1 MRELGL
7 WVRDFTGL
15 DRWRWELTGP
25 DGRVLARHE
34 VRLDREAPQFEAFL
48 DLPGYVRRNAAP
60 DQRVAR
66 EREIV
71 REVGAWAGERIL
83 GPAAELLAD
92 AAPAVL
98 RVVVP
103 ADVPRARRLLYVPLE
118 LARLRGRPLTAWGL
132 TPVTQIGDARPG
144 ERDVP
149 AAGRPVRMLALFSL
163 PEGSRALNLRRERRA
178 LTRLCDRAGRAVE
191 LHTLQYGVTRD
202 RLRALLERPEGWDVV
217 HVSAHGTPGELLLET
232 DTGRADRVV
241 APDLARL
248 LAGARGVRL
257 VTLAACW
264 SGALAAREQRR
275 ALGVPAAAD
284 DAFDGGAAGPGPEA
298 VGALAGALVERL
310 DCAVLAMRH
319 PVADPFAIALAE
331 SLYGLLLDGR
341 VLPEALT
348 EAVTAASDT
357 AGPAF
362 QAATPALF
370 GARAAG
376 LRLVR
381 GPGPRGD
388 AAARQGP
395 RGGAVPGD
403 GPREGAVSG
412 DGPREGAVSGDG
424 PREGAVSGDGPRE
437 GAVSGDGPREGAVL
451 VAGGGGAP
459 GVAERFVGRGGVMA
473 RASAALA
480 PRSGLCG
487 VLLLGMPGAGKTACA
502 RELAATHAH
511 AFDAVVWCRVP
522 EEAEPGSLLADL
534 ALALDRA
541 VPEPGC
547 VPLLDDP
554 TTFGEFVAAVAGR
567 LDRRRLLVVV
577 DRVDGLLAPG
587 GGWRDGRWGRLLA
600 GLTARAGAGRL
611 VVTGG
616 VRPPDAGP
624 LLRTE
629 PVDLLGPDETVLL
642 ARELPRLAA
651 LADGRLPGVPAST
664 GRRYVTALLDVT
676 RGHPELLELA
686 DGQAA
691 DPARLTALLGAAGP
705 PEGFFTAGR
714 PGDGTGGDGRDFLR
728 VLRAWADGIADG
740 LPPAHRDLFHFLCR
754 LEEDDR
760 TRAVVDHTWPELRNR
775 LGHPEEPA
783 GAGTAALAACG
794 LVTPR
799 RPDAGAAAES
809 YDIQSAVAAE
819 GRRRA
824 GEEFRRLVDELMA
837 GYWVRVFGL
846 AWDREGTGAE
856 GARLAGPVLARAGLA
871 AAPYLLRTRRWE
883 GAEALLHAVLRRD
896 GTRATRARVLPV
908 LRRAAALAAAHGGA
922 RPSSG
927 ALAEVLWATDPAT
940 AERQA
945 RAELAA
951 ALAAGDH
958 TVAAQAAGSLAGLSL
973 RAGRLDEALA
983 FASTETEHARR
994 SPLGPWT
1001 RLLAEVHR
1009 LHVRVERAEPEAV
1022 LAEAP
1027 GLRRRM
1033 DALPRERRGPEAVLW
1048 WEVWEEFCDTVQRAA
1063 VHAERWE
1070 TALEYNAELCAS
1082 RTGRGAPG
1090 ADLAQALFPS
1100 YLPLLRLGRAREAL
1114 ETLER
1119 CREVFEAA
1127 DDPLHLGEVYGALAT
1142 VEDARG
1148 RGALALARGRD
1159 CLRYA
1164 YRAGVPATVAVG
1176 HANFGGFLHA
1186 HARDAPG
1193 AVAHHLAGALLGVLT
1208 GGRTADTVRAV
1219 AHDLRVFGPVA
1230 ADPPDDPA
1238 VLCARVGEVP
1248 GVALEGLLTR
1258 VAGDPGRVREALA
1271 GLVARARDL
1280 AAAEDQEEAGNGG
1293 GAGRAPVS
1301 AGAVE
1306 AVWALVWEPVLA
1318 GLVAAGRGNTA
1329 ARVKVRQ
1336 QLARHGALD
1345 PRFAALAGV
1354 LGRILDGE
1362 RDGLVTAGLGPLDA
1376 PVAARALAAL
1386 RREAAGGTVGE
1397 AAGGTE
1403 GEDEVPVA
1411 LWPAMHLGPA
1421 LGSLVAVAT
1430 GHGDPGAVT
1439 RETLDGFRADPA
1451 LAELAP
1457 VLAEILGGARD
1468 PALAERLR
1476 QPTQRAVVSAV
1487 LRCIKNMERDR
1498 R

>member
-1 MRELGL
+1 MRELIL
-7 WVRDFTGL
+7 RVRDFAGP
-15 DRWRWELTGP
+15 DRWRWELCAP
-25 DGRVLARHE
+25 DGRVLARHA
-34 VRLDREAPQFEAFL
+34 VRLDPEAPQYEAFL
-48 DLPGYVRRNAAP
+48 DLPGYVRRNTAP
-60 DQRVAR
+60 DQRVTR

-71 REVGAWAGERIL
+71 REVGAWAGDRIL
-83 GPAAELLAD
+83 GPLAGLLPD
-92 AAPAVL
+92 TAPAVL
-98 RVVVP
+98 RVVLP
-103 ADVPRARRLLYVPLE
+103 ADVPQARRLLYVPLE
-118 LARLRGRPLTAWGL
+118 LARLRGRPLAAWGL
-132 TPVTQIGDARPG
+132 TPVTQIGDARP
-144 ERDVP
+144 RDP
-149 AAGRPVRMLALFSL
+149 DASAAGRPVRMLALFSL
-163 PEGSRALNLRRERRA
+163 PEGSRALNLRRERMA
-178 LTRLCDRAGRAVE
+178 LTRLCDRAGRAVR

-202 RLRALLERPEGWDVV
+202 RLRALLERPDGWDVV

-232 DTGRADRVV
+232 DTGRPDRVP

-257 VTLAACW
+257 VTLSACW

-275 ALGVPAAAD
+275 ALGVPTGD
-284 DAFDGGAAGPGPEA
+284 DEPDEGAGPRVET
-298 VGALAGALVERL
+298 VGALAGELVERL
-310 DCAVLAMRH
+310 DCAVLAMRY
-319 PVADPFAIALAE
+319 PVADSFAIALAE
-331 SLYGLLLDGR
+331 SLYGLLLRDGR
-341 VLPEALT
+341 ALPEALT
-348 EAVTAASDT
+348 EAVTAASESPD
-357 AGPAF
+357 PAL
-362 QAATPALF
+362 QSVTPALF

-376 LRLVR
+376 LRLTAGLR
-381 GPGPRGD
+381 PAAGPG
-388 AAARQGP
+388 
-395 RGGAVPGD
+395 GGADSGRSPRASTAADSEPG
-403 GPREGAVSG
+403 PCEGDVF
-412 DGPREGAVSGDG
+412 
-424 PREGAVSGDGPRE
+424 
-437 GAVSGDGPREGAVL
+437 
-451 VAGGGGAP
+451 VAGGGAAP

-480 PRSGLCG
+480 PRGGMCG
-487 VLLLGMPGAGKTACA
+487 VVLLGMPGAGKTACA

-511 AFDAVVWCRVP
+511 AFEGVVWCGVP
-522 EEAEPGSLLADL
+522 EEAEPGSVLAAL
-534 ALALDRA
+534 ALALERA
-541 VPEPGC
+541 VPGLEC
-547 VPLLDDP
+547 APLLDAP
-554 TTFGEFVAAVAGR
+554 ARFGEFVAAVAGC

-577 DRVDGLLAPG
+577 DRVDGLLAPD

-611 VVTGG
+611 VVTGR

-624 LLRTE
+624 LLPTE
-629 PVDLLGPDETVLL
+629 PVDLLDRDESVLL
-642 ARELPRLAA
+642 ARELPHLAA

-676 RGHPELLELA
+676 RGHPQLLELA
-686 DGQAA
+686 DAQAA
-691 DPARLTALLGAAGP
+691 DPARPAALLEAAGRARAEGGGL
-705 PEGFFTAGR
+705 PESFFTTGR
-714 PGDGTGGDGRDFLR
+714 PGDDGSGDGRDCLR

-740 LPPAHRDLFHFLCR
+740 LPPAHRDLFHFLCC

-760 TRAVVDHTWPELRNR
+760 TRPVVDHNWPELSARP
-775 LGHPEEPA
+775 GHPEEPA
-783 GAGTAALAACG
+783 GSGTAALVACG

-799 RPDAGAAAES
+799 PGPVPASES
-809 YDIQSAVAAE
+809 YDIQSVVAAE

-824 GEEFRRLVDELMA
+824 GAEFRRLVDERLA
-837 GYWVRVFGL
+837 GYWVRVFAM

-871 AAPYLLRTRRWE
+871 AAPYLIRIRQGE

-896 GTRATRARVLPV
+896 GTRPTRARVLPV
-908 LRRAAALAAAHGGA
+908 LRRVAALAAAHGGA

-951 ALAAGDH
+951 ALAAADH
-958 TVAAQAAGSLAGLSL
+958 TAAAMAAGSLAGLCL

-983 FASTETEHARR
+983 FAGAETEHARR
-994 SPLGPWT
+994 SSLGAWT
-1001 RLLAEVHR
+1001 RLLGEVHR
-1009 LHVRVERAEPEAV
+1009 LHARVERAEAETV

-1033 DALPRERRGPEAVLW
+1033 DALPRERREPDGVQW

-1070 TALEYNAELCAS
+1070 TALEYNAQLCAS
-1082 RTGRGAPG
+1082 KSGRGASG

-1100 YLPLLRLGRAREAL
+1100 YLPLLRLGRARESL
-1114 ETLER
+1114 EVLER
-1119 CREVFEAA
+1119 CREIFEAA
-1127 DDPLHLGEVYGALAT
+1127 DDPLHLGEIYGALAT

-1208 GGRTADTVRAV
+1208 GGRTADAVPAV
-1219 AHDLRVFGPVA
+1219 AHDLRVFGAEA

-1258 VAGDPGRVREALA
+1258 VAGDPGRVREALT
-1271 GLVARARDL
+1271 GLVERARAL
-1280 AAAEDQEEAGNGG
+1280 AAAEEERQERERGEGEDG
-1293 GAGRAPVS
+1293 GAGRASGS
-1301 AGAVE
+1301 AAAVA

-1318 GLVAAGRGNTA
+1318 GLVSAGRGNTA

-1336 QLARHGALD
+1336 QLARYGALD

-1362 RDGLVTAGLGPLDA
+1362 RDGLVVAGLGPLDA

-1386 RREAAGGTVGE
+1386 RSGTTGE
-1397 AAGGTE
+1397 GTGE
-1403 GEDEVPVA
+1403 GTSEPASGDEVPVA
-1411 LWPAMHLGPA
+1411 LWPAMHLGLV
-1421 LGSLVAVAT
+1421 LGSLAA
-1430 GHGDPGAVT
+1430 AVT
-1439 RETLDGFRADPA
+1439 GLGDDGALTRESLDGFRADPV

-1457 VLAEILGGARD
+1457 VLAEIVAGARD
-1468 PALAERLR
+1468 PALAGRLG

-1487 LRCIKNMERDR
+1487 LRCIKNIEQDR